1 MVSRKEGPGFRGSG
15 EHTVG
20 PRALVVEQSPEM
32 ARGVAK
38 PSLVLI
44 KPPVVT
50 IQGCVYMG
58 SVSVMSEHMDDM
70 ARQAPPSTGIPRRG
84 YWSGQPFPPPGDL
97 SHSGIKPT
105 SPGSPALLADFFTA
119 EPPGKPRVDNSI
131 H

>member
-58 SVSVMSEHMDDM
+58 SFSVVSEHMDDM
-70 ARQAPPSTGIPRRG
+70 AHQAPPSTGIPRRG

-105 SPGSPALLADFFTA
+105 SPGSPILQ
-119 EPPGKPRVDNSI
+119 VDSLPL
-131 H
+131 HHLGSPAM